1 MKILYVG
8 TLPPHNGGTAVLGY
22 QLLKGL
28 AKLGHTIN
36 AISPIT
42 KKALELGDK
51 FATGN
56 KYITITRYL
65 VPYFESSPDKPP
77 SDEYRSLEREQI
89 KDAILNIP
97 VIRKPDIIIIG
108 RETFAWYVPDIA
120 LEYSIP
126 SVLLIQGATT
136 FGILKQTIPGEM
148 ADNLLNQF
156 RKVNLLIVVAEH
168 LKHSLFQLNL
178 KNLKVIENTIDTDK
192 FTPASRNYELLRE
205 LRITNDS
212 VIVVHI
218 SNLKPLKRPF
228 DIVDAAN
235 CALKKNSKLVFVIV
249 GDGPLRFEMEEKCR
263 REGIYDR
270 FRFVDWVE
278 YDKVPDFI
286 RLADIVIMPSEAEAR
301 ALVYLE
307 TQACARLLLASDI
320 PAAREVIIDQE
331 TGLLFRKGDIAD
343 LSSKLLFASSYPEF
357 RTQVGIKARK
367 SVEKYSLSE
376 LISKYEL
383 TLEDVIK
390 ENKAVRI

>member
-51 FATGN
+51 FATGT

-148 ADNLLNQF
+148 ADNLLKQF
-156 RKVNLLIVVAEH
+156 RKVNLLIVVDKH
-168 LKHSLFQLNL
+168 LKHNLIQLGL
-178 KNLKVIENTIDTDK
+178 QYIKV
-192 FTPASRNYELLRE
+192 
-205 LRITNDS
+205 
-212 VIVVHI
+212 
-218 SNLKPLKRPF
+218 
-228 DIVDAAN
+228 
-235 CALKKNSKLVFVIV
+235 
-249 GDGPLRFEMEEKCR
+249 
-263 REGIYDR
+263 
-270 FRFVDWVE
+270 
-278 YDKVPDFI
+278 
-286 RLADIVIMPSEAEAR
+286 
-301 ALVYLE
+301 
-307 TQACARLLLASDI
+307 
-320 PAAREVIIDQE
+320 
-331 TGLLFRKGDIAD
+331 
-343 LSSKLLFASSYPEF
+343 
-357 RTQVGIKARK
+357 
-367 SVEKYSLSE
+367 
-376 LISKYEL
+376 
-383 TLEDVIK
+383 
-390 ENKAVRI
+390 